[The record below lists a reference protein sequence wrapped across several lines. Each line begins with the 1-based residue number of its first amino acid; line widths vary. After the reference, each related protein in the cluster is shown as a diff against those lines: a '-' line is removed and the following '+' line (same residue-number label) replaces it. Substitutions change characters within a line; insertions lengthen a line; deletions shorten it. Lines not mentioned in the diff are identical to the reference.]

1 MKFEPWTSRVGSD
14 QLCQLSHN
22 HCLEFKL
29 ICKVEPKPI
38 KENRFFVLHFSNI
51 LKDNSS
57 VKKVNSRYLEIAE
70 PLVHFVSMN

>member
-38 KENRFFVLHFSNI
+38 KENRFFVYFG
-51 LKDNSS
+51 
-57 VKKVNSRYLEIAE
+57 
-70 PLVHFVSMN
+70 